1 MRKITATILKEW
13 QLMKRD
19 IAGLLLL
26 LIMPAALI
34 IVMALIQDAPFREY
48 QDIKFDML
56 IADAD
61 HGSLARQITDGL
73 KHSPNFRVTDSI
85 DGKPLT
91 EQRMKELLNSGDYK
105 IGILIPA
112 GVTAE
117 VANAANLV
125 VNDIA
130 RKTGLDAAIQ
140 PAREARE
147 QVFVHLYFDPVS
159 KPAFRSVISAA
170 LDKYIT
176 YSCSNTLMSRL
187 AVLNKDTATAA
198 GAGTTDLKKIMQGVG
213 IKELPVNDNS
223 LAHVSSVQHNVPAW
237 AIFGMFFIVIPIS
250 GHVIKEREDGS
261 ADRIALIPN
270 VTKFVGLGKIIFYTL
285 LCSLQFMI
293 MMCIGL
299 WAMPLFGLPPL
310 YPGEHAWLLLP
321 IALFIG
327 FAASTYGYF
336 FGTFLK
342 TINQSLSFG
351 SVSVVILSAVGGI
364 WVPIEI
370 MPAGMQ
376 HVAMISPLHWS
387 LDAVNQVIL
396 RNGSVDSVI
405 KPLSILLLT
414 GTALWVASFFIKT
427 NRSRA
432 IQ

>member
-26 LIMPAALI
+26 LVMPAALI
-34 IVMALIQDAPFREY
+34 IVMALIQDAPFQEY
-48 QDIKFDML
+48 QDIKFQML

-73 KHSPNFRVTDSI
+73 KQSPNFRVTDSI
-85 DGKPLT
+85 DGKPIT
-91 EQRMKELLNSGDYK
+91 EDRLKELINSGDYK
-105 IGILIPA
+105 IGIVIPA

-125 VNDIA
+125 VNEIA
-130 RKTGLDAAIQ
+130 RKTGMDAAVQ
-140 PAREARE
+140 PAREVRE
-147 QVFVHLYFDPVS
+147 QVSVRLYFDPVS
-159 KPAFRSVISAA
+159 KPAFRSVIGAA
-170 LDKYIT
+170 LDKYMT

-187 AVLNKDTATAA
+187 ALLSKDTTATT
-198 GAGTTDLKKIMQGVG
+198 GTPTDLKKIMQGIG

-285 LCSLQFMI
+285 LCTLQFTI
-293 MMCIGL
+293 MMGIGL
-299 WAMPLFGLPPL
+299 WAMPVFGLPSL
-310 YPGEHAWLLLP
+310 YLGQHAWLLLP
-321 IALFIG
+321 IALLIG

-370 MPAGMQ
+370 MPASMQ
-376 HVAMISPLHWS
+376 RVAMISPLHWS
-387 LDAVNQVIL
+387 LEAVNEVIL
-396 RNGSVDSVI
+396 RNGDMNAVV
-405 KPLSILLLT
+405 KPLSILLIT

-427 NRSRA
+427 NRERA